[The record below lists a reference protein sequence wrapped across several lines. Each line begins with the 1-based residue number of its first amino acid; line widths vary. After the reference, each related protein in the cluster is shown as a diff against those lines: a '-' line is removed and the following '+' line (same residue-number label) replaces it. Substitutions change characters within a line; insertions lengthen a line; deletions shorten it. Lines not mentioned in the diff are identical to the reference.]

1 MDPNVVV
8 GGPLY
13 RAPIEVEIARSGI
26 ERIPVSRDSQVGV
39 FRVGLSYGII
49 GNRVIGVI
57 CPRIGRGKG
66 QITAAALAADEYTV
80 RLHLCKAVEPGRGGG
95 RQIPFIPAGGC
106 YILRRRIRCCIG
118 RAIVIG
124 YGLAVPV
131 AQQLIHP
138 IGVAAGN
145 TFHIGMEL
153 YFFDQDIVCY
163 VIDAVRKD
171 RAEQAERFAGGI
183 AALQLPVCPA
193 VIPVW
198 LCRRDIGVLH
208 VVPGMAIVVFS
219 DVSRGIEN
227 DRKSRILQPC
237 FIQLIG

>member
-1 MDPNVVV
+1 MDSNVVI
-8 GGPLY
+8 GGSFY

-26 ERIPVSRDSQVGV
+26 ERIPVSRDSQIRI

-57 CPRIGRGKG
+57 CPGVGRGKG

-80 RLHLCKAVEPGRGGG
+80 RLHLCKAVEPGRGGS
-95 RQIPFIPAGGC
+95 RQIPFIPAGRR
-106 YILRRRIRCCIG
+106 YILRCRIRCCIS

-124 YGLAVPV
+124 YGLTVPV